1 MSAIDT
7 LVALVPGRGISDG
20 ALVHLARMKLGHSLE
35 RTMSLLVEACA
46 LRVVVV
52 EKRHGATWVRRATPG
67 DLDGT
72 DVRPR
77 PSVPSRRALLLA
89 RGRAA

>member
-20 ALVHLARMKLGHSLE
+20 ALVHLARTKLGHSLE
-35 RTMSLLVEACA
+35 
-46 LRVVVV
+46 
-52 EKRHGATWVRRATPG
+52 RHGATWVRRATPG
-67 DLDGT
+67 ELDGT